1 MRWWIVPGLLGLLA
15 TTWVFWGGVEQQPTT
30 AEDPK
35 LPGLELAGYRF
46 HAQTFGDPQNP
57 TVVVL
62 HGGPGDDFSFQ
73 LPLKVLSDRYFVVF
87 YDQRGTGLSP
97 RVPDEQI
104 TLEHYLTDLDNI
116 INHYGKGRPV
126 YLIGHSWGG
135 MLATAYVGRF
145 PHKVDRLVLA
155 AAGPLGQGDQD
166 RLEAEFAALSGGLW
180 WPGLGVYLRSMMVRA
195 GDDRDDFIYGELGR
209 LWLYHPDNRYH
220 CPGGPPPHSAFR
232 SGARVGS
239 QLLSR
244 IRAEGGPEGISILR
258 RGVERF
264 EPEVLFLVGACDGW
278 LGQSLQAKQRLYFRK
293 SRLVV
298 VEGVGHMMFLEN
310 IEAVQQQIRAYLR

>member
-1 MRWWIVPGLLGLLA
+1 MRWWIVPTLLA
-15 TTWVFWGGVEQQPTT
+15 LVATTSELWAGFGQQPTT
-30 AEDPK
+30 AEDPQ
-35 LPGLELAGYRF
+35 LPALELAGYRF
-46 HAQTFGDPQNP
+46 HTQTFGDPRNP

-73 LPLKVLSDRYFVVF
+73 LPLQVLSDRYFVVF

-104 TLEHYLTDLDNI
+104 TLERYLNDLDNI
-116 INHYGKGRPV
+116 IDHYGKGRPV
-126 YLIGHSWGG
+126 SLIGHSWGG

-145 PHKVDRLVLA
+145 PQKVDRLVLA
-155 AAGPLGQGDQD
+155 AVGPLENSDQD
-166 RLEAEFAALSGGLW
+166 RLEAEFATLSDGLW
-180 WPGLGVYLRSMMVRA
+180 FRGLGVYLRSMMVPP
-195 GDDRDDFIYGELGR
+195 GDDRDDFVYGELGR

-220 CPGGPPPHSAFR
+220 CPSGPPPHSSFR
-232 SGARVGS
+232 SGARVGN

-244 IRAEGGPEGISILR
+244 IRVEGGPEGLAILR

-278 LGQSLQAKQRLYFRK
+278 LGESLQAKQRRYFKK

-298 VEGVGHMMFLEN
+298 VEGVGHMMFLED